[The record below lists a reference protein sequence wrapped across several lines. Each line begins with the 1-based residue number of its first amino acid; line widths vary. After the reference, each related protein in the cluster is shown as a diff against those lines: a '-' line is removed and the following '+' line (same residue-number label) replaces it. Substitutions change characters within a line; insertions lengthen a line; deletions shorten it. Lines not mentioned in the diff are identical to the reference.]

1 MKMSFK
7 TNQLYQL
14 VYTQFLETLRE
25 PSILFWG
32 IGFPV
37 LITIGLGLAFTQ
49 TSESTYRVAVVE
61 MAETGKQGKWRN
73 GEVEEW
79 RSVENRVAVVEGSFD
94 RLDSLLVVYGQEE
107 WERGEA
113 VVTWRIEDATLGD
126 TRFVFSRTS
135 WDEAIVGLKRG
146 VTDLIVTDSVGEIY
160 YHFDPHNAQSQ
171 LVYMKL
177 SGLIK
182 DTAVQTGR
190 DQHIAPLTLKGVR
203 YIDFLVPGLIALG
216 ILNSLCWGVSY
227 SVIERRSQ
235 KLLRRMVATP
245 MKKSNY
251 LIALVSVR
259 FVMNCVE
266 AGVLFFFAWL
276 FFGTIIQGNLGAL
289 AVLFVSGNVA
299 FAGMAVLLGC
309 RTAKLETGNGLIN
322 AMSMPMMILSGIF
335 FSYQNFP
342 AWSIGFIK
350 LLPLTMFV
358 DGLRSIF
365 NEGAG
370 WMEVASQS
378 VILSSLG
385 ILCFVAGVKWFK
397 WY

>member
-1 MKMSFK
+1 MSFK

-14 VYTQFLETLRE
+14 IVTQFLETLRE

-49 TSESTYRVAVVE
+49 KSESIYRV
-61 MAETGKQGKWRN
+61 
-73 GEVEEW
+73 
-79 RSVENRVAVVEGSFD
+79 SIIEGQPTH
-94 RLDSLLVVYGQEE
+94 LDSLLSVHGKVTL
-107 WERGEA
+107 ERGKSI
-113 VVTWRIEDATLGD
+113 VSWKITDPTLGD
-126 TRFVFSRTS
+126 TRFLFSHIE
-135 WDEAIVGLKRG
+135 WDEAIIALKRG
-146 VTDLIVTDSVGEIY
+146 ETDLIVTDTVGEIQ
-160 YHFDPHNAQSQ
+160 YHFDPFSSQSQ

-177 SGLIK
+177 AGLLK
-182 DTAVQTGR
+182 DSAVQTV
-190 DQHIAPLTLKGVR
+190 QEQNVEPLTLKGVR
-203 YIDFLVPGLIALG
+203 YIDFLLPGLIGLG

-227 SVIERRSQ
+227 AVIERRSQ

-251 LIALVSVR
+251 LIALISVR

-266 AGVLFFFAWL
+266 AGVLFLFAWI
-276 FFGTIIQGNLGAL
+276 FFGTVIQGNLGAL
-289 AVLFVSGNVA
+289 AVFFISGNIA

-322 AMSMPMMILSGIF
+322 AMTMPMMILSGIF
-335 FSYQNFP
+335 FSYLNFP

-350 LLPLTMFV
+350 LLPLTMFA

-370 WMEVASQS
+370 WMEIISPS
-378 VILSSLG
+378 ILLSSLG
-385 ILCFVAGVKWFK
+385 IICFFAGIKWFK

>member
-1 MKMSFK
+1 MKLK

-14 VYTQFLETLRE
+14 VLTQFLETLRE
-25 PSILFWG
+25 PSVLFWG
-32 IGFPV
+32 IVFPV

-49 TSESTYRVAVVE
+49 TSESKYRI
-61 MAETGKQGKWRN
+61 
-73 GEVEEW
+73 
-79 RSVENRVAVVEGSFD
+79 AVVEGQPTK
-94 RLDSLLVVYGQEE
+94 LDSLLAKYGNEE
-107 WERGEA
+107 KERGKTYVSWKVTNPTLGNTQYLFAYHQWDDAIIALKRGEA
-113 VVTWRIEDATLGD
+113 
-126 TRFVFSRTS
+126 
-135 WDEAIVGLKRG
+135 
-146 VTDLIVTDSVGEIY
+146 DLIVTDSIGEIC
-160 YHFDPHNAQSQ
+160 YHFDPLNSQ
-171 LVYMKL
+171 AELVYMRL

-182 DTAVQTGR
+182 ESSIQA
-190 DQHIAPLTLKGVR
+190 DQVNYIKPLSLKGVR
-203 YIDFLVPGLIALG
+203 YIDFLLPGLIALG
-216 ILNSLCWGVSY
+216 ILNGLCWGISY
-227 SVIERRSQ
+227 SLIERRSQ

-251 LIALVSVR
+251 LFALMSVR

-276 FFGTIIQGNLGAL
+276 LFGTIIQGNAWAL
-289 AVLFVSGNVA
+289 AVFFVSGNIA
-299 FAGMAVLLGC
+299 FAGIAVLLGC

-322 AMSMPMMILSGIF
+322 AMTMPMMILSGIF

-350 LLPLTMFV
+350 LLPLTLFT

-370 WMEVASQS
+370 WMEIATPSIS
-378 VILSSLG
+378 LTLLGVI
-385 ILCFVAGVKWFK
+385 CFVAGVKWFK